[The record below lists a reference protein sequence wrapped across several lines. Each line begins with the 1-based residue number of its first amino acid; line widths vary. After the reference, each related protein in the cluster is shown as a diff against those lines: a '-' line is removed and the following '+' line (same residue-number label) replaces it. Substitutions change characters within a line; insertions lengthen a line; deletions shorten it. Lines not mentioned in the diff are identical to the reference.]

1 MGWVPVS
8 PHGINPAAPLHT
20 VRAMSVSGSTLYAAG
35 YSSDSGTELWKAPV
49 ADERWTL
56 VASIPTL
63 QRPLTMALH
72 AGALYVG
79 GYDNTLHSMLVRISL
94 ADVPDIRVMPLPVG
108 GIGVR
113 SLLSMESYLFLTIG
127 GRIWRTATPDVVEA
141 WEEIA
146 REIGT
151 GRPHVHEIIL
161 ARGLGG
167 RRDPRRNCAG
177 KPRGHRR
184 SRHRGRGLARQ
195 RLWVEVGATRGGWL
209 RQPQYGGRSRT
220 GSVQRCLGR
229 RSHLCQRVES
239 PRRQYR
245 LQTRRIRTLGANAIW
260 SAPTGACAY
269 QVDGVLWRPPV
280 HRRRQQPQRR
290 KSLLHDQRLRL
301 GPRQG

>member
-94 ADVPDIRVMPLPVG
+94 ADVPDIRVMPLPAG

-127 GRIWRTATPDVVEA
+127 GRIWRQRRRTSS
-141 WEEIA
+141 
-146 REIGT
+146 RL
-151 GRPHVHEIIL
+151 GRRSL
-161 ARGLGG
+161 ARSGRGAPMFMTSGEGMGG

-209 RQPQYGGRSRT
+209 RQSQYGGRSRT
-220 GSVQRCLGR
+220 GSVQRRLGR

-239 PRRQYR
+239 PRRQYS
-245 LQTRRIRTLGANAIW
+245 LQAPRIGALGADDIS
-260 SAPTGACAY
+260 SAHTGGD
-269 QVDGVLWRPPV
+269 QVDGILWRPPV

>member
-151 GRPHVHEIIL
+151 GRPHVHDFWRGDGRP
-161 ARGLGG
+161 AR
-167 RRDPRRNCAG
+167 
-177 KPRGHRR
+177 
-184 SRHRGRGLARQ
+184 S
-195 RLWVEVGATRGGWL
+195 
-209 RQPQYGGRSRT
+209 S
-220 GSVQRCLGR
+220 
-229 RSHLCQRVES
+229 
-239 PRRQYR
+239 
-245 LQTRRIRTLGANAIW
+245 
-260 SAPTGACAY
+260 
-269 QVDGVLWRPPV
+269 
-280 HRRRQQPQRR
+280 
-290 KSLLHDQRLRL
+290 
-301 GPRQG
+301 